1 MRLQNGYDPI
11 VPRDFLQKR
20 HLRQSHCKM
29 SIPTFVQTVVL
40 SLLTFV
46 QSLIRLAQMLWY
58 FGFILTFFPSKRL
71 GVKEAFQKGFQPHS
85 GVEALVVCSYQLCRR
100 WLLYTEVGQM
110 CLAVIKT
117 KKNVKRR
124 WWSRFEWV
132 EKNLDF
138 LWGLAARW
146 RQAKL
151 GWGLGKGM
159 AEGAAEGLNGDSHDS
174 DYHLRNK

>member
-29 SIPTFVQTVVL
+29 SNPTFVQTVVL

-71 GVKEAFQKGFQPHS
+71 GVKRGISERLLAPFWCRGIGSYVVISYVGGGCYILKSVRCVLRSSKRKKMWKG
-85 GVEALVVCSYQLCRR
+85 GGEIR
-100 WLLYTEVGQM
+100 
-110 CLAVIKT
+110 
-117 KKNVKRR
+117 N
-124 WWSRFEWV
+124 RFEWV

-146 RQAKL
+146 R
-151 GWGLGKGM
+151 
-159 AEGAAEGLNGDSHDS
+159 
-174 DYHLRNK
+174 

>member
-29 SIPTFVQTVVL
+29 SIPTFVHTVVL
-40 SLLTFV
+40 SLLTFIK
-46 QSLIRLAQMLWY
+46 IRLAQMLWY

-71 GVKEAFQKGFQPHS
+71 GCKKRHFRKAS
-85 GVEALVVCSYQLCRR
+85 GPILVQRHWQLCSYQLCRR

-117 KKNVKRR
+117 KKNCEKAVVK
-124 WWSRFEWV
+124 SGIGS
-132 EKNLDF
+132 N
-138 LWGLAARW
+138 GLKRTQTSCGGQPLGGARLS
-146 RQAKL
+146 QA
-151 GWGLGKGM
+151 GDLGK
-159 AEGAAEGLNGDSHDS
+159 AW
-174 DYHLRNK
+174 LRAPLRG